1 LKGSFS
7 IQTNGKTLNS
17 SGLAL
22 FCYIVNI

>member
-1 LKGSFS
+1 
-7 IQTNGKTLNS
+7 LNS